1 MYWLDTAGASTAD
14 LSNFKYAHRRVPM
27 YPFEEDTKWSV
38 ND

>member
-27 YPFEEDTKWSV
+27 YPFEEDTSWDAK
-38 ND
+38 D